1 MADFKLQ
8 QFNNHSQ
15 NFWISDNEL
24 LGTGTPLQATTVEVS
39 LLKFKIMQS

>member
-15 NFWISDNEL
+15 NFRISDNEL
-24 LGTGTPLQATTVEVS
+24 LGAGTHTIASYYSGGEPI
-39 LLKFKIMQS
+39 KI